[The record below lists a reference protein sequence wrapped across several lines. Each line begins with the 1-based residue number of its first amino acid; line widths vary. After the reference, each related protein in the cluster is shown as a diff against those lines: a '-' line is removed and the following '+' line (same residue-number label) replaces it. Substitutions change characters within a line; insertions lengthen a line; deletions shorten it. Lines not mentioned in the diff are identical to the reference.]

1 MAEQRLHKAWVVG
14 SNPTPAILVSI
25 MFLTVHVTVG
35 GVIGTVVG
43 NPLLAFLLGMLSH
56 FALDRI
62 PHWDPPISEYE
73 LHKKVSL
80 ASPIIRRFAAIAML
94 DLMGA
99 CLVGGLPLGLGYF
112 PHAAASVV
120 GMIGA
125 ALPDILFGLFCITG
139 NRWLGKFDTFHQ
151 RMHFDPKKIPVNFI
165 NGMATQVVTLSLFLG
180 LIFKG

>member
-1 MAEQRLHKAWVVG
+1 
-14 SNPTPAILVSI
+14 

-35 GVIGTVVG
+35 GVIGNLVA
-43 NPLLAFLLGMLSH
+43 NPWLALPLGMASH

-80 ASPIIRRFAAIAML
+80 ASPIIRRFATIAML

-99 CLVGGLPLGLGYF
+99 GLVGGIPLALGYF
-112 PHAAASVV
+112 PNAEASLA
-120 GMIGA
+120 GMVGA
-125 ALPDILFGLFCITG
+125 ALPDILFGLFCLTG

-151 RMHFDPKKIPVNFI
+151 WLHFDPKKIPVTI
-165 NGMATQVVTLSLFLG
+165 ANGLATQVATFTLFLG